1 MSFLN
6 PVYLLA
12 LGLVLVPVVLH
23 LLLKAKPKKLIFP
36 ALRLI
41 LARKQQNSRRFR
53 LRHLWLLLLRM
64 LVIGGL
70 VLALT
75 RPTLPA
81 ANYGLSRRELLT
93 ALAVLAVS
101 LGIYFGLLALWK
113 RRHLPRHDLLAR
125 RTSLRGGLGLA
136 ALALLLL
143 LVGWPYQRRVAA
155 EITAPAPPVA
165 ENLPVAAVFLVDTS
179 LSMSYQHQGQSRLDA
194 ARAMIREHMGQLPA
208 GSRAAIVENSGDVPG
223 VFTADLTAVQD
234 RLALLTPK
242 PLSRS
247 LNESLEAALLLQED
261 DRRRILGE
269 QSGVPED
276 RRQDRLIREIYI
288 VTDFARSAWRLDST
302 TQLKD
307 RLAELNWTGLYLLDV
322 GVEQPVNA
330 GLRSVKLSR
339 QSVASG
345 GFVTVEAAVAAA
357 GVVKP
362 ETPVE
367 LWLTGDDGQAVKSGQ
382 QVVTLEPDAETGV
395 RFTLENVTGRF
406 RQGELRITGSD
417 PFVADNTA
425 YFTVRVHPPLE
436 VLVVAERREEARVW
450 MEALAPEELVRLGRA
465 RYRTTFL
472 PTGKLVGTDL
482 SRFQVV
488 CLIHAAQPTAE
499 LWDELTDFVEA
510 GGGLL
515 LTLGTRSAITGQSR
529 PEDGLDPV
537 AWNTSAA
544 QRLSPAELKARL
556 SFSPAATINWSNSQH
571 PLVRKFEELGAL
583 PEFAALD
590 IRQYWSVEPGADA
603 TVIARYTRPPQVPA
617 LLERRVGRGRVL
629 MLTTSVDSVAWND
642 LPGGGWVYLA
652 LADQMSQRLAGLGE
666 ERSNYLVGD
675 DVGLTLN
682 PAQALQ
688 KVVLRMPEFKQ
699 RTEEIAEPRD
709 FLLLSGLSDPG
720 QYQVESVEPATN
732 EVQGFSLNLSG
743 TESDF
748 RHIEPVELDRLLGEK
763 RYSVSRDP
771 QTLERSLAVG
781 RLGQEVYGLL
791 LMCLV
796 GFFIL
801 EQLTSA
807 WFYEPEGGGKVMSAP

>member
-6 PVYLLA
+6 PAYLLA

-41 LARKQQNSRRFR
+41 QSRKQQNSRRFR

-81 ANYGLSRRELLT
+81 ANYGLSRREWLT

-101 LGIYFGLLALWK
+101 LGIYFGVLALWK

-136 ALALLLL
+136 AAVLLVL

-247 LNESLEAALLLQED
+247 LNDALEAALLLQED

-269 QSGVPED
+269 QSGAPED

-288 VTDFARSAWRLDST
+288 VTDFARSAWRLDATS
-302 TQLKD
+302 QLKD
-307 RLAELNWTGLYLLDV
+307 RLVELNWTGLYLLDV

-345 GFVTVEAAVAAA
+345 GFVTVEASVTAA

-367 LWLTGDDGQAVKSGQ
+367 LWLTGDNGQPIKTGQ
-382 QVVTLEPDAETGV
+382 QVVSLEPDAETGV
-395 RFTLENVTGRF
+395 RFTLENITGRF

-417 PFVADNTA
+417 PFVVDNIA

-472 PTGKLVGTDL
+472 PTGKLAGTDL

-488 CLIHAAQPTAE
+488 CLIHAAQPTTE
-499 LWDELTDFVEA
+499 LWEELTDYVKS

-515 LTLGTRSAITGQSR
+515 LTLGARSAIAGRSR
-529 PEDGLDPV
+529 PDEGLDPI
-537 AWNTSAA
+537 AWNTAAA
-544 QRLSPAELKARL
+544 QRLSPASLKAEL
-556 SFSPAATINWSNSQH
+556 SFSPAATIDWSNTQN
-571 PLVRKFEELGAL
+571 PLVRKLEELGAL

-590 IRQYWSVEPGADA
+590 IRRYWSVEPAEDA
-603 TVIARYTRPPQVPA
+603 TVIARYARPPSVPA
-617 LLERRVGRGRVL
+617 LIERRVGRGRVL

-642 LPGGGWVYLA
+642 LPGHWVYVV
-652 LADQMSQRLAGLGE
+652 LADQFAQRLAGLGE
-666 ERSNYLVGD
+666 EKANFVVGD
-675 DVGLTLN
+675 DVGLALN
-682 PAQALQ
+682 PAQAVQ

-699 RTEEIAEPRD
+699 RQEAIAEPRD
-709 FLLLSGLSDPG
+709 FLLLSGMSDPG
-720 QYQVESVEPATN
+720 QYQIEAVEPATN
-732 EVQGFSLNLSG
+732 EVQAFSLNLSG

-748 RHIEPVELDRLLGEK
+748 RQIEPAELDRVLGEK

-807 WFYEPEGGGKVMSAP
+807 WFYEQEGGGKVMSAQ